1 MGFTALHLLL
11 WLLAAS
17 TPTAQE
23 MLSLHVTPK
32 ISAACGQQVT
42 LDCEVSSSQHGLSI
56 KHMQWYQ
63 NNTSYCSVN
72 SEETVTKEHQSSF
85 RCEYQQGRLSLIF
98 TEVQP
103 MESGTFRCKL
113 HSNKGAKDGSTILE
127 LQDGC
132 GQVEGL
138 IKDGYPTCTF
148 TRVYPD
154 GEVHWFHGSKR
165 LHGEHK
171 TIEDVE
177 DGGWLT
183 IRSYMERKS
192 SGVSYNCSLW
202 STKIGRYIAS
212 TLVEKE
218 EFSPRERP
226 LNGTGSQGPMRT
238 SWCFTIL
245 TVFLLKLL

>member
-17 TPTAQE
+17 TPTEQE
-23 MLSLHVTPK
+23 MLSLYVTPK
-32 ISAACGQQVT
+32 ISAACGKQVT
-42 LDCEVSSSQHGLSI
+42 LACEVSSSQHGLSI
-56 KHMQWYQ
+56 KHMEWYQ

-72 SEETVTKEHQSSF
+72 SEETVSKKNHQSNFS
-85 RCEYQQGRLSLIF
+85 CDYQQGRLSLIF

-113 HSNKGAKDGSTILE
+113 HSNKGAKFGSTTLE

-132 GQVEGL
+132 GQVKGL
-138 IKDGYPTCTF
+138 IKDDYPICTF

-154 GEVHWFHGSKR
+154 GEVHWFHGSNR
-165 LHGEHK
+165 LHGKHK
-171 TIEDVE
+171 TNENVE

-183 IRSYMERKS
+183 IQSDLERKS
-192 SGVSYNCSLW
+192 SGESYNCSLW
-202 STKIGRYIAS
+202 STKTGRYIAS
-212 TLVEKE
+212 TLVK
-218 EFSPRERP
+218 SI
-226 LNGTGSQGPMRT
+226 SQGTPMRT

-245 TVFLLKLL
+245 LVFLLKLL